1 MALSSSRARAAEPF
15 WPERARALPRGPFSE
30 GPAARFRR
38 YPPPRRHALHSDSG
52 AADQIVGGEEEDAGY
67 ARLFEGQFF

>member
-30 GPAARFRR
+30 GAGGPFSAVPAAET
-38 YPPPRRHALHSDSG
+38 PCPIGVHMKMLQG
-52 AADQIVGGEEEDAGY
+52 K
-67 ARLFEGQFF
+67 RL

>member
-30 GPAARFRR
+30 APAAET
-38 YPPPRRHALHSDSG
+38 
-52 AADQIVGGEEEDAGY
+52 QCM
-67 ARLFEGQFF
+67 RLKMKIQGP